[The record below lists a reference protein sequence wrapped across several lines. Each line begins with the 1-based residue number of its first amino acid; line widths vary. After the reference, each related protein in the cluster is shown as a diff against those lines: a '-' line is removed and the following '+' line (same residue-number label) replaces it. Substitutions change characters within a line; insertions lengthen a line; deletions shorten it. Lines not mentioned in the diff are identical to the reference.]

1 MTTQEPNESV
11 TLELI
16 SQHLLEDF
24 TITESFLQSL
34 NLCFSD
40 VFYNDQFSGPEKLDS
55 PTSVS
60 ISKQPNSI
68 SSTCFKTEPQFF
80 EIEMKPQIIENS
92 SLGAQNS
99 ASSTSPP
106 PPAEPVKTHPE
117 EIGIFHS
124 SGEITSNIEAGRRYR
139 GVRRRPWGK
148 YSAEIRDPT
157 RKGSRVWLGTYDTDI
172 DAARAYDCAAF
183 KMRGSKAILN
193 FPSNAG
199 KSDPPENTGRKR
211 RRVKTAQDCTSPV

>member
-1 MTTQEPNESV
+1 MTTQEPNESL

-16 SQHLLEDF
+16 SPQFLEDF
-24 TITESFLQSL
+24 TFTESFLQSL

-40 VFYNDQFSGPEKLDS
+40 VFYDDQFSGPEKLAS
-55 PTSVS
+55 PASFS
-60 ISKQPNSI
+60 DSKQPNSI
-68 SSTCFKTEPQFF
+68 FSTCFKTEPDFF

-92 SLGAQNS
+92 SLGAQDS
-99 ASSTSPP
+99 VSSTSPP
-106 PPAEPVKTHPE
+106 PPTEPAKTHPE
-117 EIGIFHS
+117 EICFVHG
-124 SGEITSNIEAGRRYR
+124 SGEITSSIEAGRRYR

-199 KSDPPENTGRKR
+199 KSDPPEKTGRKR
-211 RRVKTAQDCTSPV
+211 RRVETKPDSTSPV